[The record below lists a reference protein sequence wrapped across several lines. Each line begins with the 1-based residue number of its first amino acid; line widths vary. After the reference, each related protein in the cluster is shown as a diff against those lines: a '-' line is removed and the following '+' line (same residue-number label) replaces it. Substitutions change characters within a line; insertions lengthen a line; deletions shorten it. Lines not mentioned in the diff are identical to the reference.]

1 MALQTVL
8 GATTAL
14 EWFSK
19 GLSLITAYQ
28 TNIHEEANTNYC
40 QENTSRN

>member
-19 GLSLITAYQ
+19 SLSLITADQ
-28 TNIHEEANTNYC
+28 TNIHEEANTNHF